1 MLDAYKAKLATASRE
16 FHFRFAI
23 AALMVGLHVFAF
35 YHAADERLHIAFNSA
50 GGEAPVYGDPN
61 AAELSGRF
69 PREPHHWSRLAVSRW
84 DSQHHIGFAL
94 RGLSACPRD
103 PAAATDKQY
112 ADCGLAWFPA
122 WGVTAGAIANLTGAP
137 VDSLMMLLSC
147 LAALVIGLLWTS
159 APIVDR
165 IGRGQAYASLV
176 AFNLFPTAFFQ
187 VTPYPESALI
197 ALALGCFV
205 CVVRERW
212 LLAAALVGAATALA
226 PSAIGIAF
234 GLGAAAFSAA
244 LRGQEAKKPR
254 WWRPL
259 LAIPLCIWGV
269 ALTFLAYK
277 IELGDAFLYF
287 RAQSVF
293 ASTAD
298 SSMATL
304 LEPTFYLKGMLA
316 ENLTVVALLGGLA
329 VIIVVARELK
339 RAFKVDEL
347 IFLAASCA
355 MVIARELSSI
365 AAHGGGYWQLS
376 RYLLSCPILFLAAG
390 LFAKKHR
397 AAYVWWLLLCL
408 GLYWHVELCSY
419 LSHGDPRVCPCLGRF
434 EAYVPWQS

>member
-1 MLDAYKAKLATASRE
+1 MLAAFKTKLANASRE

-23 AALMVGLHVFAF
+23 AALMVAFHIFAF
-35 YHAADERLHIAFNSA
+35 YRAADDRLHVGFNTA
-50 GGEAPVYGDPN
+50 AGEAPFYADAN
-61 AAELSGRF
+61 APELSGRF

-84 DSQHHIGFAL
+84 DAQHHIGFAL
-94 RGLSACPRD
+94 RGLSACPTHPD
-103 PAAATDKQY
+103 TATDKQY

-122 WGVTAGAIANLTGAP
+122 WGLTAGAIANVTGAP
-137 VDSLMMLLSC
+137 VDSLLVLMSC
-147 LAALVIGLLWTS
+147 LAALIIGLLWTS

-165 IGRGQAYASLV
+165 IGRGPAYASLL

-187 VTPYPESALI
+187 VTPYPEAALI

-205 CVVRERW
+205 CVLRERW

-234 GLGAAAFSAA
+234 GLAAAAFSCA
-244 LRGQEAKKPR
+244 LRDHEAKKAR

-259 LAIPLCIWGV
+259 LAIPICVWGV
-269 ALTFLAYK
+269 ALTFLAYQ
-277 IELGDAFLYF
+277 IELGNAFVYF
-287 RAQSVF
+287 RAQGVF
-293 ASTAD
+293 ATTGDST
-298 SSMATL
+298 MAKL

-316 ENLTVVALLGGLA
+316 ENLTVVALIGGLA
-329 VIIVVARELK
+329 VVLVVARELK

-347 IFLAASCA
+347 VFLAASCA
-355 MVIARELSSI
+355 MVVARELSSI
-365 AAHGGGYWQLS
+365 AAHGGGYWQLG

-390 LFAKKHR
+390 LFARKHR
-397 AAYVWWLLLCL
+397 GAYVWWLLLCL

-434 EAYVPWQS
+434 ETYVPWQS